1 MKHKTFKSCCFAGG
15 QQVAVRAAPQVFQFP
30 NNLQQ
35 TTTTMSVQ
43 IPVSQNG
50 QTVLQT
56 VQIPVQVIC
65 HNRFFLFFIQHL
77 IQEFFL
83 DK

>member
-1 MKHKTFKSCCFAGG
+1 LLKSCFAGG

-35 TTTTMSVQ
+35 TTTMSVQ

-56 VQIPVQVIC
+56 VQIPVQVFC
-65 HNRFFLFFIQHL
+65 HNRVFEFFIQHL
-77 IQEFFL
+77 IQEF
-83 DK
+83 